1 MTTQQEEA
9 VAEFLG
15 EEVPAPVGEFA
26 IQPGQKL
33 ASSVGGQPIGAKVT
47 EVDRG
52 RWMRIYNTRT
62 GVSSKTNVVHR
73 PFLDPTN
80 SRAWRWSDGT
90 MMCSLTPPIGIT
102 PVRGEFKCLLHP
114 DHPNR
119 ERYDSIGLKG
129 VTCFDDGGG
138 KDGIPSEFEVGRHM
152 KRHPSA
158 WALIQKDDEKRERLE
173 EREFLREQQ
182 REMLLVLGGGTPAA
196 PFEDVATEVSSE
208 SAPSATANPTLTKHS
223 VPCPQCE
230 TLHNA
235 RSLSAAKSK
244 LRAHMKIAHLEAA

>member
-1 MTTQQEEA
+1 MTTQQEQA
-9 VAEFLG
+9 VEDFLG

-102 PVRGEFKCLLHP
+102 PVRGEFKCHLHP

-119 ERYDSIGLKG
+119 ARYDEIGLQGK
-129 VTCFDDGGG
+129 TCFEDGGG
-138 KDGIPSEFEVGRHM
+138 KDGIPSEYDVTRHM
-152 KRHPSA
+152 RRHKDE
-158 WALIQKDDEKRERLE
+158 WALIQADDAKRERME
-173 EREFLREQQ
+173 EREWQ
-182 REMLLVLGGGTPAA
+182 RSLLLMARGEISA
-196 PFEDVATEVSSE
+196 E
-208 SAPSATANPTLTKHS
+208 SAVKTAPGDLTANSTKPQPKQSVTKHS
-223 VPCPQCE
+223 VPCLQCE

-244 LRAHMKIAHLEAA
+244 LRAHMKIAHPEAA